1 MNRQLTPIL
10 LAVALGIFT
19 LLSSVFVIDE
29 GELAIVTQFGE
40 YKRTADEAGLHFRVP
55 FVQQV
60 NRMERRIMGS
70 DNPPSSYLTKDKKFL
85 VVDPIT
91 RWRIVDPLRFFT
103 TVRDEVGAKAR
114 IDDIINSELR
124 RELARNEF
132 GEIVCVPKAPTA
144 AKPSGAPPS
153 PSADTPEAADEE
165 AAGEEEGEEETE
177 APEDEAD
184 TDTASQPAGDGEAPP
199 TAGENEPAPVPST
212 SPPERGA
219 PREKECG
226 RDSVM
231 VAVTERVV
239 KQTERY
245 GILVLDVRMKRTD
258 LPTEVQESV
267 FQRMRAERERVAKR
281 YRSEGEEEA
290 QKIRAETDKEVR
302 LTLAEAYEKA
312 QTARGRG
319 DAVSI
324 GIYAKAY
331 GKDPEFYAFI
341 RSLETYE
348 QAVGKESSVVLST
361 GSPLFKYLE
370 NPVAK

>member
-1 MNRQLTPIL
+1 MQKQLTPIL
-10 LAVALGIFT
+10 LVLALVIFT
-19 LLSSVFVIDE
+19 ALSSLFVIDE

-40 YKRTADEAGLHFRVP
+40 YKRTTDTAGLHFKLP
-55 FVQQV
+55 YVQQI

-91 RWRIVDPLRFFT
+91 RWRIVDPLKFFT

-132 GEIVCVPKAPTA
+132 GEIVCVPEVAPTPVPAPPQPKPATEPGGDEDASEEGDTDERPADESAGADEGNPTPKGDEGADSADKAPA
-144 AKPSGAPPS
+144 AP
-153 PSADTPEAADEE
+153 
-165 AAGEEEGEEETE
+165 
-177 APEDEAD
+177 
-184 TDTASQPAGDGEAPP
+184 AS
-199 TAGENEPAPVPST
+199 
-212 SPPERGA
+212 SPPAERGA
-219 PREKECG
+219 PRREECG

-231 VAVTERVV
+231 EAVTARVV
-239 KQTERY
+239 EQSKRY

-302 LTLAEAYEKA
+302 LTLADAYEKA
-312 QTARGRG
+312 QAARGRG
-319 DAVSI
+319 DAESI
-324 GIYAKAY
+324 SIYAGAY

-348 QAVGKESSVVLST
+348 QAVGSQSSLVLST

-370 NPVAK
+370 TPVAK

>member
-1 MNRQLTPIL
+1 MQRQLTPIL
-10 LAVALGIFT
+10 LVVAFGIFT

-40 YKRTADEAGLHFRVP
+40 YKRTADQAGLHFRIP

-91 RWRIVDPLRFFT
+91 RWRIADPLKFFT
-103 TVRDEVGAKAR
+103 TVRDEIGAKAR

-132 GEIVCVPKAPTA
+132 GEIVCVPEGASTIQLPTA
-144 AKPSGAPPS
+144 PLPKPQDDADEPDEANAEAEPAGATSDDAAEDDASDEENPEVAPP
-153 PSADTPEAADEE
+153 PP
-165 AAGEEEGEEETE
+165 
-177 APEDEAD
+177 
-184 TDTASQPAGDGEAPP
+184 APP
-199 TAGENEPAPVPST
+199 ASAA
-212 SPPERGA
+212 PERGA

-226 RDSVM
+226 RESVM
-231 VAVTERVV
+231 ASVTARVV
-239 KQTERY
+239 EQTERY

-302 LTLAEAYEKA
+302 LTIAEAYEKA

-319 DAVSI
+319 DAESI
-324 GIYAKAY
+324 SIYAKAY

-341 RSLETYE
+341 RALETYE
-348 QAVGKESSVVLST
+348 QAITKQSSVVLST

-370 NPVAK
+370 NPATK